1 MISLSSN
8 LNRRILEG
16 FLETSMVVVE
26 KIVDELDK
34 FKREK
39 GRKIRLFYFKD
50 NKMKK
55 IEFHGEHFFLRSSV
69 EYSNPQLTVEE
80 VQGIIAARLIEVC
93 GNYFD
98 VYGSKKVTKGDIKE
112 LCERL
117 RKPPSGKIVSFLLN
131 TDDVEPDRYSM
142 NPLKESIVK
151 SGQSAFPSASVK
163 TEELKI
169 DQKFMQKYEG
179 SLIYKSEAEL
189 INRHLLTCNNSYLDM
204 VDAVKYEQIENLSE
218 SFGIDLAL
226 PSLRMPL
233 SVLEKET
240 TDSILHYIIGE
251 SHKDHKSIEELYRCM
266 GRSLKKRT
274 TLLTVPHSKKGY
286 GSKRSARGKIY
297 FDGTKLKRVR
307 VTYRTTL
314 LYPNAID
321 PEDVSVAKADD
332 RFNVE
337 GDKLVHYNFEE
348 TPSSPQFILY
358 SLGVFEDAVIWHGIG
373 AFGASQL
380 LKSYTTTHLAC
391 VQNRM
396 FNNLK
401 EKYGH
406 QVKVPLQLNL
416 IPKNIWVNPVHNNID
431 ASIGCVEN
439 LEDLVKI
446 DVKLECLSTKE
457 YTRE

>member
-1 MISLSSN
+1 MGVI
-8 LNRRILEG
+8 
-16 FLETSMVVVE
+16 E
-26 KIVDELDK
+26 KIIGELDK

-39 GRKIRLFYFKD
+39 GRKIRFFYIKN
-50 NKMKK
+50 NKLMKR
-55 IEFHGEHFFLRSSV
+55 ELHGEHFFLRSSV

-80 VQGIIAARLIEVC
+80 VQGIIAARLIEVS

-98 VYGSKKVTKGDIKE
+98 HYGNKKVTKGDIKE
-112 LCERL
+112 MCERL
-117 RKPPSGKIVSFLLN
+117 SKPSSGKIVSFLLN

-179 SLIYKSEAEL
+179 SLISKSEAEL
-189 INRHLLTCNNSYLDM
+189 IERHLKTCNNSYMDM

-240 TDSILHYIIGE
+240 SDNLLHYIIGE
-251 SHKDHKSIEELYRCM
+251 SHKDYKSIGELYRCM

-286 GSKRSARGKIY
+286 GSKRSARGKLY

-307 VTYRTTL
+307 VTYRTTK

-321 PEDVSVAKADD
+321 PDDVSVAKADD

-337 GDKLVHYNFEE
+337 GDKLLHYNFEE

-380 LKSYTTTHLAC
+380 VKSYTTTRLAC

-396 FNNLK
+396 LNDLK
-401 EKYGH
+401 EKYGI
-406 QVKVPLQLNL
+406 QVKIPLQLNL

-431 ASIGCVEN
+431 ASICCVEN
-439 LEDLVKI
+439 FEDLVKMG
-446 DVKLECLSTKE
+446 VKLEGLSTKE
-457 YTRE
+457 YIRE